1 MYVLD
6 LKQKS
11 RIKWAVEG
19 DENTRFFNGYVNKNN
34 RKNRINGLLINGEW
48 CTDPLKIKTEAY
60 NFFKAKFQEAY
71 PVRPKLISPLFKK
84 IPAFELQNVESPIT
98 LEEIKHAVWAC
109 GNEKA
114 CGPDGFSFQFIK
126 KYWEVLLGDIAA
138 VVKYFER
145 HGTLDS
151 SCNSS
156 FISLIPKV
164 KDPLLLSDY
173 KPISLIGCMYKIIAK
188 ILAVRI
194 KKVMGHCIDEV
205 QSAYVEGG
213 NILDGPLVVNEV
225 CAWAKKSK

>member
-1 MYVLD
+1 M
-6 LKQKS
+6 
-11 RIKWAVEG
+11 
-19 DENTRFFNGYVNKNN
+19 
-34 RKNRINGLLINGEW
+34 
-48 CTDPLKIKTEAY
+48 
-60 NFFKAKFQEAY
+60 
-71 PVRPKLISPLFKK
+71 RPKLISPLFKK
-84 IPAFELQNVESPIT
+84 ISAFELQNLESPIT
-98 LEEIKHAVWAC
+98 LEEIKHAMWAC

-114 CGPDGFSFQFIK
+114 PGPDGFSFQFIK

-205 QSAYVEGG
+205 QSAYVEGR